1 MVSVL
6 LYIGILKVNMI
17 NRISFI
23 EAALETAK
31 IWSTRSEDLHK
42 KVGACILNK
51 EGRVLSVGY
60 NGLTHKLT
68 VNDSFWKNRDYR
80 RDYVIHAEVNALA
93 LIKKQDEPN
102 IIATTLLPCSH
113 CATNIACYG
122 IKIVVYNE
130 EYEKDQKAK
139 DIFKFYNIDLI
150 KL

>member
-60 NGLTHKLT
+60 NGLTPKLS
-68 VNDSFWKNRDYR
+68 VDDNFWENRDYR
-80 RDYVIHAEVNALA
+80 RDYVVHAEINALA
-93 LIKKQDEPN
+93 LIRKQDEPY
-102 IIATTLLPCSH
+102 IMATTLLPCSN

-122 IKIVVYNE
+122 IKTVVYSE
-130 EYEKDQKAK
+130 EYDKDQKAK
-139 DIFKFYNIDLI
+139 DIFKFYNINLYKI
-150 KL
+150 

>member
-1 MVSVL
+1 
-6 LYIGILKVNMI
+6 MI

-23 EAALETAK
+23 EAAIQTAK
-31 IWSTRSEDLHK
+31 IWSIRSEDLHK

-60 NGLTHKLT
+60 NGLTSKLE
-68 VNDSFWKNRDYR
+68 VENSFWENRDYR

-93 LIKKQDEPN
+93 LIKKQDDPYV
-102 IIATTLLPCSH
+102 IATTLLPCSH

-122 IKIVVYNE
+122 IKTVVYNE

-139 DIFKFYNIDLI
+139 DIFKFYNIELI
-150 KL
+150 KI

>member
-1 MVSVL
+1 M
-6 LYIGILKVNMI
+6 N

-23 EAALETAK
+23 EAASETAK
-31 IWSTRSEDLHK
+31 TWATRSEDMHK

-60 NGLTHKLT
+60 NGLTPKLNVD
-68 VNDSFWKNRDYR
+68 VNFWENRDHR
-80 RDYVIHAEVNALA
+80 RDYVIHAEANALS
-93 LIKKQDEPN
+93 LIKKQDDPYL
-102 IIATTLLPCSH
+102 IATTLLPCSH

-139 DIFKFYNIDLI
+139 DIFKFYNIELI
-150 KL
+150 KI

>member
-1 MVSVL
+1 M
-6 LYIGILKVNMI
+6 N

-23 EAALETAK
+23 EAASQTAK
-31 IWSTRSEDLHK
+31 IWSTRSEDMHK

-60 NGLTHKLT
+60 NGLTAKL
-68 VNDSFWKNRDYR
+68 NIDINFWENRDHR
-80 RDYVIHAEVNALA
+80 RDYVIHAEANALS
-93 LIKKQDEPN
+93 LIKKQDDPYL
-102 IIATTLLPCSH
+102 IATTLLPCSH

-139 DIFKFYNIDLI
+139 DIFKFYNIELI
-150 KL
+150 KI

>member
-1 MVSVL
+1 M
-6 LYIGILKVNMI
+6 N

-23 EAALETAK
+23 EAAAKTAK
-31 IWSTRSEDLHK
+31 VWSDRSEDMHK

-60 NGLTHKLT
+60 NGLTSKLE
-68 VNDSFWKNRDYR
+68 VDEKFWENRDYR
-80 RDYVIHAEVNALA
+80 RDYVIHAEINALA
-93 LIKKQDEPN
+93 LINRQDDPYL
-102 IIATTLLPCSH
+102 IATTLLPCSH

-139 DIFKFYNIDLI
+139 DIFKFYNIELI

>member
-1 MVSVL
+1 MNS
-6 LYIGILKVNMI
+6 
-17 NRISFI
+17 RISFF

-60 NGLTHKLT
+60 NGLTTKLS
-68 VNDSFWKNRDYR
+68 VNDSFWQNRDYR
-80 RDYVIHAEVNALA
+80 RDYVIHAEINALA
-93 LIKKQDEPN
+93 LISKKDDPYV
-102 IIATTLLPCSH
+102 IATTLLPCSN

-122 IKIVVYNE
+122 IKVVVYKE

-139 DIFKFYNIDLI
+139 DIFKFYNINLYKI
-150 KL
+150 